1 MSMLKRLDDALIA
14 VVNLMILISSVAMSL
29 LVFFLIMSRYFF
41 GSSMIG
47 VLELATVAALWLYM
61 FGAILS
67 SRNNDH
73 LTVDFLEKAITNPK
87 QKAAY
92 DLLRSILVLFP
103 AIFMLFLARDMLN
116 WGIMRPQTTPSLGI
130 PLLVQQ
136 GPMLAASV
144 FFTAYALRDILR
156 AVAQLK
162 LTNSEGA

>member
-1 MSMLKRLDDALIA
+1 MKTLKRLDHALIA
-14 VVNLMILISSVAMSL
+14 IVNLMIILSSVAMSS
-29 LVFFLIMSRYFF
+29 LVFFLILSRYFF

-73 LTVDFLEKAITNPK
+73 LTVDFLEKTITNPK
-87 QKAAY
+87 IRAGY
-92 DLLRSILVLFP
+92 DLLRSTLVLFP
-103 AIFMLFLARDMLN
+103 AIFMLFLARDMLE
-116 WGIMRPQTTPSLGI
+116 WGLLRPQTTPSLSI

-144 FFTAYALRDILR
+144 FFVAYALRDIIR
-156 AVAQLK
+156 AAVQLK
-162 LTNSEGA
+162 LSNSEGA